1 MNAPSCPHGKAYKN
15 RLCLNKIPVL
25 SSSEGV
31 LFYPN
36 PLSAWFEGSLLCGEL
51 LNRLCVGIK
60 CNFLFAVLHS
70 PPPAPSFAMFSL
82 ANLLT
87 LHWSYRVFG
96 VLILH
101 ECFSSRAPGCPPWEQ
116 DTMVCANTPL
126 TPLTFDVLSV
136 QHVLA
141 GGSESE
147 SPVLLL
153 LRSWEVLGHAGVALG
168 SDRLQTSLLYG

>member
-1 MNAPSCPHGKAYKN
+1 MP
-15 RLCLNKIPVL
+15 
-25 SSSEGV
+25 SSSEGF

-36 PLSAWFEGSLLCGEL
+36 PLSAWFEGSLLCAEL

-87 LHWSYRVFG
+87 LRWSYCVFG
-96 VLILH
+96 VLIRH
-101 ECFSSRAPGCPPWEQ
+101 ECSISHVPGCPPWEQ
-116 DTMVCANTPL
+116 DTMICTNTPL
-126 TPLTFDVLSV
+126 PAVSATRPCWGVR
-136 QHVLA
+136 Q
-141 GGSESE
+141 

-153 LRSWEVLGHAGVALG
+153 LQSWEVLGQTGVALG
-168 SDRLQTSLLYG
+168 SHHLTTRLLEDKM